1 MRMYEKKSEVKLF
14 FSFLNLRSLLL
25 ALLSKLLDNMISCH
39 PFGYIRW
46 YILHMERLK
55 ILEFP
60 DKRLRRVS
68 EAVAVFD
75 QDIKTLSANMLVT
88 MYEERGVGLAAPQV
102 NKPIRL
108 IVMDISEDRDQPM
121 AFVNPVISSYE
132 GKIESNEGCLSV
144 PDIKTDVKRHET
156 ISLSAQD
163 LEGNAIS
170 LDADGLLSICI
181 QHEIDHLNGKLFID
195 YISDIKLQRLR
206 KKISKQNKAA
216 RIERQKNTR
225 LI

>member
-1 MRMYEKKSEVKLF
+1 
-14 FSFLNLRSLLL
+14 
-25 ALLSKLLDNMISCH
+25 MILCH
-39 PFGYIRW
+39 PFDYFRW

-68 EAVAVFD
+68 EAITTFD
-75 QDIKTLSANMLVT
+75 RDLKRLSDNMLT
-88 MYEERGVGLAAPQV
+88 IMYKEKGIGLAAPQV
-102 NKPIRL
+102 NKPVRL
-108 IVMDISEDRDQPM
+108 IVMDISEDRDQPLV
-121 AFVNPVISSYE
+121 FVNPVVSSFE
-132 GKIESNEGCLSV
+132 GKVESNEGCLSV
-144 PDIKTDVKRHET
+144 PDIKTDIKRHET
-156 ISLSAQD
+156 ITLNAQN
-163 LEGNAIS
+163 LEGTAIS
-170 LDADGLLSICI
+170 LEADGLLSICI

-206 KKISKQNKAA
+206 KKVAKQNKAA

>member
-1 MRMYEKKSEVKLF
+1 MDK
-14 FSFLNLRSLLL
+14 
-25 ALLSKLLDNMISCH
+25 
-39 PFGYIRW
+39 
-46 YILHMERLK
+46 LK

-68 EAVAVFD
+68 EAIAVFD
-75 QDIKTLSANMLVT
+75 QDLKKLSANMLVT
-88 MYEERGVGLAAPQV
+88 MYEKRGIGLAAPQV

-108 IVMDISEDRDQPM
+108 IVMDISEERDQPM
-121 AFVNPVISSYE
+121 VFVNPVVTSYE
-132 GKIESNEGCLSV
+132 GKVESNEGCLSV

-156 ISLSAQD
+156 IVLNAQD
-163 LEGNAIS
+163 IEGKAIS

-206 KKISKQNKAA
+206 KKISKQNKVA

>member
-1 MRMYEKKSEVKLF
+1 MQ
-14 FSFLNLRSLLL
+14 
-25 ALLSKLLDNMISCH
+25 
-39 PFGYIRW
+39 
-46 YILHMERLK
+46 RLK

-68 EAVAVFD
+68 ETITVFD
-75 QDIKTLSANMLVT
+75 QDLKKLSIDMLAT

-102 NKPIRL
+102 NKPVRL

-121 AFVNPVISSYE
+121 VFVNPVVSSYSGE
-132 GKIESNEGCLSV
+132 VESNEGCLSV
-144 PDIKTDVKRHET
+144 PEIKTDIKRHDT
-156 ISLSAQD
+156 ITLCAQD
-163 LEGNAIS
+163 IEGNTVS
-170 LDADGLLSICI
+170 FDAKGLLSICI
-181 QHEIDHLNGKLFID
+181 QHEIDHLNGKHFLD

-206 KKISKQNKAA
+206 KKIAKQNKAA

>member
-1 MRMYEKKSEVKLF
+1 
-14 FSFLNLRSLLL
+14 
-25 ALLSKLLDNMISCH
+25 MILCH
-39 PFGYIRW
+39 PFDYFRW

-68 EAVAVFD
+68 KAISTFD
-75 QDIKTLSANMLVT
+75 RDLKRLTDNMLMT
-88 MYEERGVGLAAPQV
+88 MYEEKGIGLAAPQV
-102 NKPIRL
+102 NKPVRL
-108 IVMDISEDRDQPM
+108 IVMDISEDRDQPLV
-121 AFVNPVISSYE
+121 FVNPVVRSFG
-132 GKIESNEGCLSV
+132 GKVESNEGCLSV
-144 PDIKTDVKRHET
+144 PDIKTDIKRHET
-156 ISLSAQD
+156 ITLNAQN
-163 LEGNAIS
+163 LKGTAIS
-170 LDADGLLSICI
+170 LEADGLLSICI

-206 KKISKQNKAA
+206 KKVAKQNKAA

>member
-1 MRMYEKKSEVKLF
+1 
-14 FSFLNLRSLLL
+14 
-25 ALLSKLLDNMISCH
+25 MILCH
-39 PFGYIRW
+39 PFDYFRW

-68 EAVAVFD
+68 EAITTFD
-75 QDIKTLSANMLVT
+75 RDLKRLSDNMLMT
-88 MYEERGVGLAAPQV
+88 MYEEKGIGLAAPQV
-102 NKPIRL
+102 NKPVRL
-108 IVMDISEDRDQPM
+108 IVMDISEDRDQPLV
-121 AFVNPVISSYE
+121 FVNPVVSSFE
-132 GKIESNEGCLSV
+132 GNVESNEGCLSV
-144 PDIKTDVKRHET
+144 PDIKTDIKRHET
-156 ISLSAQD
+156 ITLNAQN
-163 LEGNAIS
+163 LKGTAIS
-170 LDADGLLSICI
+170 LEADGLLSICI

-206 KKISKQNKAA
+206 KKVAKQNKAA

>member
-1 MRMYEKKSEVKLF
+1 
-14 FSFLNLRSLLL
+14 
-25 ALLSKLLDNMISCH
+25 MILCH
-39 PFGYIRW
+39 PFDYFRW

-68 EAVAVFD
+68 EAITTFD
-75 QDIKTLSANMLVT
+75 RGLKILSDNMLMT
-88 MYEERGVGLAAPQV
+88 MYEEKGIGLAAPQV
-102 NKPIRL
+102 NKPVRL
-108 IVMDISEDRDQPM
+108 IVMDISEDRDQPLV
-121 AFVNPVISSYE
+121 FVNPVVSSFE
-132 GKIESNEGCLSV
+132 GKVESNEGCLSV
-144 PDIKTDVKRHET
+144 PDIKTDIKRHET
-156 ISLSAQD
+156 ITLNAQN
-163 LEGNAIS
+163 LKGTAIS
-170 LDADGLLSICI
+170 LEADGLLSICI

-206 KKISKQNKAA
+206 KKVAKQNKAT

>member
-1 MRMYEKKSEVKLF
+1 
-14 FSFLNLRSLLL
+14 
-25 ALLSKLLDNMISCH
+25 
-39 PFGYIRW
+39 
-46 YILHMERLK
+46 
-55 ILEFP
+55 
-60 DKRLRRVS
+60 
-68 EAVAVFD
+68 
-75 QDIKTLSANMLVT
+75 
-88 MYEERGVGLAAPQV
+88 
-102 NKPIRL
+102 
-108 IVMDISEDRDQPM
+108 MDISEDRDQPM
-121 AFVNPVISSYE
+121 VFVNPVVNSYG

-156 ISLSAQD
+156 ITLSAQN
-163 LEGNAIS
+163 LEGNTIS

>member
-1 MRMYEKKSEVKLF
+1 
-14 FSFLNLRSLLL
+14 
-25 ALLSKLLDNMISCH
+25 MILCH
-39 PFGYIRW
+39 PFDYFRW

-68 EAVAVFD
+68 EPVTVFD
-75 QDIKTLSANMLVT
+75 QGLKTLSDKMLLT
-88 MYEERGVGLAAPQV
+88 MYEERGIGLAAPQV
-102 NKPIRL
+102 NNPVRL
-108 IVMDISEDRDQPM
+108 IVMDISEDRDQPLV
-121 AFVNPVISSYE
+121 FVNPVVNAYK
-132 GKIESNEGCLSV
+132 GKVESNEGCLSV

-156 ISLSAQD
+156 ITLHAQN
-163 LEGNAIS
+163 LKGTPTTI
-170 LDADGLLSICI
+170 DADGLLSICI
-181 QHEIDHLNGKLFID
+181 QHEIDHLDGKLFID

-206 KKISKQNKAA
+206 KKVAKQNKAA

>member
-1 MRMYEKKSEVKLF
+1 
-14 FSFLNLRSLLL
+14 
-25 ALLSKLLDNMISCH
+25 MILCH
-39 PFGYIRW
+39 PFDYFRW

-68 EAVAVFD
+68 EAITTFD
-75 QDIKTLSANMLVT
+75 RDLKRLSDNMLMT
-88 MYEERGVGLAAPQV
+88 MYEEKGIGLAAPQI
-102 NKPIRL
+102 NKPVRL
-108 IVMDISEDRDQPM
+108 IVMDISEDRDQPLV
-121 AFVNPVISSYE
+121 FVNPVVSSFE
-132 GKIESNEGCLSV
+132 GKVESNEGCLSV
-144 PDIKTDVKRHET
+144 PDIKTDIKRHET
-156 ISLSAQD
+156 ITLNAQN
-163 LEGNAIS
+163 LKGTAIS
-170 LDADGLLSICI
+170 LEADGLLSICI

-206 KKISKQNKAA
+206 KKVAKQNKAA

>member
-88 MYEERGVGLAAPQV
+88 MY
-102 NKPIRL
+102 
-108 IVMDISEDRDQPM
+108 D
-121 AFVNPVISSYE
+121 PVINSYE

-216 RIERQKNTR
+216 RIEKQKNTR

>member
-1 MRMYEKKSEVKLF
+1 
-14 FSFLNLRSLLL
+14 
-25 ALLSKLLDNMISCH
+25 MISCQ
-39 PFGYIRW
+39 PFDCFRW

-60 DKRLRRVS
+60 DKRLRKVS
-68 EAVAVFD
+68 EAVTVFD
-75 QDIKTLSANMLVT
+75 QDLKKLTANMLMT
-88 MYEERGVGLAAPQV
+88 MYAEKGVGLAAPQV
-102 NKPIRL
+102 NKPMRL

-121 AFVNPVISSYE
+121 VFVNPIINSHE
-132 GKIESNEGCLSV
+132 GKVESNEGCLSV
-144 PDIKTDVKRHET
+144 PDIKTDIKRHET
-156 ISLSAQD
+156 IKLIAQD
-163 LEGNAIS
+163 LEGNTVS

-206 KKISKQNKAA
+206 KKIAKQNKAA

>member
-1 MRMYEKKSEVKLF
+1 M
-14 FSFLNLRSLLL
+14 LL
-25 ALLSKLLDNMISCH
+25 AWLSKLFDNMISCH
-39 PFGYIRW
+39 PFDCFRW
-46 YILHMERLK
+46 YILHMERLQ

-68 EAVAVFD
+68 EAITIFD
-75 QDIKTLSANMLVT
+75 QGIKTLSANMLVT
-88 MYEERGVGLAAPQV
+88 MYEERGIGLAAPQV

-108 IVMDISEDRDQPM
+108 IVMDTSEDRDQPM
-121 AFVNPVISSYE
+121 VFVNPVVSSYE
-132 GKIESNEGCLSV
+132 GKTESNDACLSV
-144 PDIKTDVKRHET
+144 PDIKADVNRHET
-156 ISLSAQD
+156 ITLNAQD

>member
-1 MRMYEKKSEVKLF
+1 
-14 FSFLNLRSLLL
+14 
-25 ALLSKLLDNMISCH
+25 
-39 PFGYIRW
+39 
-46 YILHMERLK
+46 MERLK

-60 DKRLRRVS
+60 DKRLRKVS
-68 EAVAVFD
+68 EAVTVFD
-75 QDIKTLSANMLVT
+75 QDLKKLTANMLMT
-88 MYEERGVGLAAPQV
+88 MYAEKGVGLAAPQV
-102 NKPIRL
+102 NKPMRL

-121 AFVNPVISSYE
+121 VFVNPIINSHE
-132 GKIESNEGCLSV
+132 GKVESNEGCLSV
-144 PDIKTDVKRHET
+144 PDIKTDIKRHET
-156 ISLSAQD
+156 IKLIAQD
-163 LEGNAIS
+163 LEGNTVS

-206 KKISKQNKAA
+206 KKIAKQNKAA

>member
-1 MRMYEKKSEVKLF
+1 
-14 FSFLNLRSLLL
+14 
-25 ALLSKLLDNMISCH
+25 MILCH
-39 PFGYIRW
+39 PFDYFRW

-68 EAVAVFD
+68 EAITTFD
-75 QDIKTLSANMLVT
+75 RGLKRLSDNMLMT
-88 MYEERGVGLAAPQV
+88 MYEEKGIGLAAPQV
-102 NKPIRL
+102 NKPVRL
-108 IVMDISEDRDQPM
+108 IVMDISEDRDQPLV
-121 AFVNPVISSYE
+121 FVNPVVSSFE
-132 GKIESNEGCLSV
+132 GNVESNEGCLSV
-144 PDIKTDVKRHET
+144 PDIKTDIKRHET
-156 ISLSAQD
+156 ITLNAQN
-163 LEGNAIS
+163 LKGTAIS
-170 LDADGLLSICI
+170 LEADGLLSICI

-206 KKISKQNKAA
+206 KKIAKQNKAA